1 MLVTVYF
8 FTKPYFPGQQRA
20 QALIQ
25 HHDAITGTS
34 KQHVADDYAQRL
46 DRAWVDV
53 EAAVS
58 EALSRQA
65 FGWWKGGRQE
75 FEGEFPE
82 LSQCRMANISVCGFT
97 MEV

>member
-1 MLVTVYF
+1 M
-8 FTKPYFPGQQRA
+8 
-20 QALIQ
+20 
-25 HHDAITGTS
+25 
-34 KQHVADDYAQRL
+34 ADDYAQRL

-65 FGWWKGGRQE
+65 FAWKGGRQE

-82 LSQCRMANISVCGFT
+82 LSQCRMANISVCTLT